1 MLWTDL
7 FYMIV
12 ITTFTGS
19 VLTVAWLITSYLLD
33 KTGYLNMSYRLGKV
47 VVLFWIIPVMYYAI
61 RMIDR
66 LRFVWNGYAFDTSP
80 LIINV
85 TRAVAIVWIT
95 GLAVAIMIYVF
106 KRFRILSIRKESFAC
121 NKEMNRIF
129 YEIKEQMGLGKCKIT
144 LRQSYRTTTAYVT
157 GIHRPCVVV
166 NADYFSEKE
175 MRVVFAHE
183 LTHVVHNDIWFR
195 YLLAVASILNF
206 FNPVIWIFYRRF
218 IKYAEYACDF
228 SVCMSENGLHEYYET
243 IFNIAVRNNNLYDI
257 LSASLYE
264 NKNSLRERMEHV
276 MKSYNVKKRPM
287 AVAAAILTL
296 FVAMSSVMV
305 AGAATTVTETSVTV
319 AEVTAD
325 EKRELQVLETEYYE
339 AADYEDS
346 AVTDMYEE
354 DVNPDEIMPCASN
367 GTISW
372 DVYAGVR
379 RSTSSFHAS
388 SGQRIVLSV
397 FSVEPFHSVRAGI
410 IQPDGSKRY
419 IIANGNDSHVFEL
432 TMSGSYRIYIQN
444 ETTEM
449 VHVEGA
455 YSTH

>member
-106 KRFRILSIRKESFAC
+106 KRLRILSIRKESFAC

-129 YEIKEQMGLGKCKIT
+129 YEIKEQMGLGKRKIT

-166 NADYFSEKE
+166 NADHFSEKE

-218 IKYAEYACDF
+218 IKYAEYACDY

-243 IFNIAVRNNNLYDI
+243 IFNLAVRNNNLYDM

-287 AVAAAILTL
+287 AVATAILTL

-305 AGAATTVTETSVTV
+305 AGAATTVTETSVKV
-319 AEVTAD
+319 AEVTA
-325 EKRELQVLETEYYE
+325 
-339 AADYEDS
+339 
-346 AVTDMYEE
+346 
-354 DVNPDEIMPCASN
+354 DEIMPCASN

-444 ETTEM
+444 ETTES

-455 YSTH
+455 YSTY

>member
-1 MLWTDL
+1 
-7 FYMIV
+7 
-12 ITTFTGS
+12 
-19 VLTVAWLITSYLLD
+19 
-33 KTGYLNMSYRLGKV
+33 
-47 VVLFWIIPVMYYAI
+47 
-61 RMIDR
+61 
-66 LRFVWNGYAFDTSP
+66 
-80 LIINV
+80 
-85 TRAVAIVWIT
+85 
-95 GLAVAIMIYVF
+95 
-106 KRFRILSIRKESFAC
+106 
-121 NKEMNRIF
+121 
-129 YEIKEQMGLGKCKIT
+129 
-144 LRQSYRTTTAYVT
+144 
-157 GIHRPCVVV
+157 
-166 NADYFSEKE
+166 
-175 MRVVFAHE
+175 
-183 LTHVVHNDIWFR
+183 
-195 YLLAVASILNF
+195 
-206 FNPVIWIFYRRF
+206 
-218 IKYAEYACDF
+218 
-228 SVCMSENGLHEYYET
+228 MSENGLHEYYET
-243 IFNIAVRNNNLYDI
+243 IFNLAVRNNNLYDM

-305 AGAATTVTETSVTV
+305 AGAATTVTETSVKV
-319 AEVTAD
+319 AEATAD
-325 EKRELQVLETEYYE
+325 EKRAAVLETEYYE
-339 AADYEDS
+339 AADYENP
-346 AVTDMYEE
+346 AVTDVYEE

-444 ETTEM
+444 ETTES
-449 VHVEGA
+449 VHVGRSVF
-455 YSTH
+455 YTLISMY

>member
-157 GIHRPCVVV
+157 GIHRPCVIV
-166 NADYFSEKE
+166 NADHFSEKE

-218 IKYAEYACDF
+218 IKYAEYACDY

-243 IFNIAVRNNNLYDI
+243 IFNLAVRNNNLYDM

-264 NKNSLRERMEHV
+264 NKNSLRERMEQ
-276 MKSYNVKKRPM
+276 
-287 AVAAAILTL
+287 L
-296 FVAMSSVMV
+296 
-305 AGAATTVTETSVTV
+305 
-319 AEVTAD
+319 
-325 EKRELQVLETEYYE
+325 
-339 AADYEDS
+339 
-346 AVTDMYEE
+346 
-354 DVNPDEIMPCASN
+354 
-367 GTISW
+367 
-372 DVYAGVR
+372 
-379 RSTSSFHAS
+379 
-388 SGQRIVLSV
+388 
-397 FSVEPFHSVRAGI
+397 
-410 IQPDGSKRY
+410 
-419 IIANGNDSHVFEL
+419 
-432 TMSGSYRIYIQN
+432 
-444 ETTEM
+444 
-449 VHVEGA
+449 
-455 YSTH
+455 

>member
-1 MLWTDL
+1 MFLYKNVIYLFICRINIFNLGAQQIMLWTDL

-95 GLAVAIMIYVF
+95 GL
-106 KRFRILSIRKESFAC
+106 
-121 NKEMNRIF
+121 
-129 YEIKEQMGLGKCKIT
+129 
-144 LRQSYRTTTAYVT
+144 
-157 GIHRPCVVV
+157 
-166 NADYFSEKE
+166 
-175 MRVVFAHE
+175 
-183 LTHVVHNDIWFR
+183 
-195 YLLAVASILNF
+195 
-206 FNPVIWIFYRRF
+206 
-218 IKYAEYACDF
+218 
-228 SVCMSENGLHEYYET
+228 
-243 IFNIAVRNNNLYDI
+243 
-257 LSASLYE
+257 
-264 NKNSLRERMEHV
+264 
-276 MKSYNVKKRPM
+276 

-397 FSVEPFHSVRAGI
+397 FSVEPFRSVRAGI

-419 IIANGNDSHVFEL
+419 IIANGNDSHIFEL

-444 ETTEM
+444 ETTES

>member
-264 NKNSLRERMEHV
+264 NKSSLRERMEHV
-276 MKSYNVKKRPM
+276 MKSYYVKKRPM

-296 FVAMSSVMV
+296 FVIMSSVMV
-305 AGAATTVTETSVTV
+305 AGAATTVTETSVKV

-325 EKRELQVLETEYYE
+325 EKE
-339 AADYEDS
+339 
-346 AVTDMYEE
+346 
-354 DVNPDEIMPCASN
+354 
-367 GTISW
+367 
-372 DVYAGVR
+372 
-379 RSTSSFHAS
+379 
-388 SGQRIVLSV
+388 
-397 FSVEPFHSVRAGI
+397 
-410 IQPDGSKRY
+410 
-419 IIANGNDSHVFEL
+419 
-432 TMSGSYRIYIQN
+432 SYRYQEQNIMRLLIMKIQLLQIC
-444 ETTEM
+444 M
-449 VHVEGA
+449 KKMLILMK
-455 YSTH
+455 

>member
-106 KRFRILSIRKESFAC
+106 KRLRILSIRKESFAC

-129 YEIKEQMGLGKCKIT
+129 YEIKEQMGLGKRKIT

-166 NADYFSEKE
+166 NADHFSEKE

-218 IKYAEYACDF
+218 IKYAEYACDY

-243 IFNIAVRNNNLYDI
+243 IFNL
-257 LSASLYE
+257 
-264 NKNSLRERMEHV
+264 
-276 MKSYNVKKRPM
+276 
-287 AVAAAILTL
+287 
-296 FVAMSSVMV
+296 
-305 AGAATTVTETSVTV
+305 
-319 AEVTAD
+319 AE
-325 EKRELQVLETEYYE
+325 
-339 AADYEDS
+339 
-346 AVTDMYEE
+346 
-354 DVNPDEIMPCASN
+354 
-367 GTISW
+367 
-372 DVYAGVR
+372 
-379 RSTSSFHAS
+379 
-388 SGQRIVLSV
+388 
-397 FSVEPFHSVRAGI
+397 
-410 IQPDGSKRY
+410 
-419 IIANGNDSHVFEL
+419 
-432 TMSGSYRIYIQN
+432 
-444 ETTEM
+444 
-449 VHVEGA
+449 
-455 YSTH
+455 

>member
-106 KRFRILSIRKESFAC
+106 KRLRILSIRKESFAC

-129 YEIKEQMGLGKCKIT
+129 YEIKEQMGLGKRKIT

-166 NADYFSEKE
+166 NADHF
-175 MRVVFAHE
+175 
-183 LTHVVHNDIWFR
+183 
-195 YLLAVASILNF
+195 
-206 FNPVIWIFYRRF
+206 
-218 IKYAEYACDF
+218 
-228 SVCMSENGLHEYYET
+228 
-243 IFNIAVRNNNLYDI
+243 
-257 LSASLYE
+257 
-264 NKNSLRERMEHV
+264 LR
-276 MKSYNVKKRPM
+276 KR
-287 AVAAAILTL
+287 
-296 FVAMSSVMV
+296 
-305 AGAATTVTETSVTV
+305 
-319 AEVTAD
+319 
-325 EKRELQVLETEYYE
+325 
-339 AADYEDS
+339 
-346 AVTDMYEE
+346 
-354 DVNPDEIMPCASN
+354 
-367 GTISW
+367 
-372 DVYAGVR
+372 
-379 RSTSSFHAS
+379 
-388 SGQRIVLSV
+388 
-397 FSVEPFHSVRAGI
+397 
-410 IQPDGSKRY
+410 
-419 IIANGNDSHVFEL
+419 
-432 TMSGSYRIYIQN
+432 
-444 ETTEM
+444 
-449 VHVEGA
+449 
-455 YSTH
+455 

>member
-264 NKNSLRERMEHV
+264 NKSSLRERMEHV
-276 MKSYNVKKRPM
+276 MKSYYVKRK
-287 AVAAAILTL
+287 TNGCC
-296 FVAMSSVMV
+296 SSY
-305 AGAATTVTETSVTV
+305 T
-319 AEVTAD
+319 D
-325 EKRELQVLETEYYE
+325 FICYYE
-339 AADYEDS
+339 FCY
-346 AVTDMYEE
+346 
-354 DVNPDEIMPCASN
+354 
-367 GTISW
+367 G
-372 DVYAGVR
+372 GG
-379 RSTSSFHAS
+379 SSYN
-388 SGQRIVLSV
+388 R
-397 FSVEPFHSVRAGI
+397 
-410 IQPDGSKRY
+410 
-419 IIANGNDSHVFEL
+419 N
-432 TMSGSYRIYIQN
+432 
-444 ETTEM
+444 
-449 VHVEGA
+449 
-455 YSTH
+455 

>member
-166 NADYFSEKE
+166 NADHFSEKE

-218 IKYAEYACDF
+218 IKYAEYACDY

-243 IFNIAVRNNNLYDI
+243 IFNLAVRNNNLYDM

-287 AVAAAILTL
+287 AVA
-296 FVAMSSVMV
+296 
-305 AGAATTVTETSVTV
+305 
-319 AEVTAD
+319 
-325 EKRELQVLETEYYE
+325 
-339 AADYEDS
+339 
-346 AVTDMYEE
+346 DMYEE
-354 DVNPDEIMPCASN
+354 DVNPNEIMPCASN

-397 FSVEPFHSVRAGI
+397 FSVEPFHSIRAGI

-444 ETTEM
+444 ETTES

-455 YSTH
+455 YSTY

>member
-85 TRAVAIVWIT
+85 TRAVAIVWII

-129 YEIKEQMGLGKCKIT
+129 YEIKEQMGLG
-144 LRQSYRTTTAYVT
+144 
-157 GIHRPCVVV
+157 VVV
-166 NADYFSEKE
+166 NADHFSEKE

-218 IKYAEYACDF
+218 IKYAEYACDY

-243 IFNIAVRNNNLYDI
+243 IFNLAVRNNNLYDM

-305 AGAATTVTETSVTV
+305 AGAATTVTETSVKV

-346 AVTDMYEE
+346 DVTDMYEE

-444 ETTEM
+444 ETTES

-455 YSTH
+455 YSTY

>member
-61 RMIDR
+61 RMIDH

-129 YEIKEQMGLGKCKIT
+129 YEIKEQMGL
-144 LRQSYRTTTAYVT
+144 
-157 GIHRPCVVV
+157 
-166 NADYFSEKE
+166 
-175 MRVVFAHE
+175 VFAHE

-218 IKYAEYACDF
+218 IKYAEYACDY

-243 IFNIAVRNNNLYDI
+243 IFNLAVRNNNLYDM

-264 NKNSLRERMEHV
+264 NKSSLRERMEHV

-305 AGAATTVTETSVTV
+305 AGAATTVTETSVKV

-354 DVNPDEIMPCASN
+354 DVNPNEIMPCASN

-397 FSVEPFHSVRAGI
+397 FSVEPFHSIRAGI

-444 ETTEM
+444 ETTES

-455 YSTH
+455 YSTY

>member
-121 NKEMNRIF
+121 NKEMNGIF
-129 YEIKEQMGLGKCKIT
+129 CEIKEQMGLGKCKIT

-218 IKYAEYACDF
+218 IKYAEYACDY
-228 SVCMSENGLHEYYET
+228 SVCIMY
-243 IFNIAVRNNNLYDI
+243 VR
-257 LSASLYE
+257 E
-264 NKNSLRERMEHV
+264 W
-276 MKSYNVKKRPM
+276 
-287 AVAAAILTL
+287 
-296 FVAMSSVMV
+296 
-305 AGAATTVTETSVTV
+305 TT
-319 AEVTAD
+319 
-325 EKRELQVLETEYYE
+325 
-339 AADYEDS
+339 
-346 AVTDMYEE
+346 
-354 DVNPDEIMPCASN
+354 
-367 GTISW
+367 
-372 DVYAGVR
+372 
-379 RSTSSFHAS
+379 
-388 SGQRIVLSV
+388 
-397 FSVEPFHSVRAGI
+397 
-410 IQPDGSKRY
+410 
-419 IIANGNDSHVFEL
+419 
-432 TMSGSYRIYIQN
+432 
-444 ETTEM
+444 
-449 VHVEGA
+449 
-455 YSTH
+455 

>member
-1 MLWTDL
+1 
-7 FYMIV
+7 
-12 ITTFTGS
+12 
-19 VLTVAWLITSYLLD
+19 
-33 KTGYLNMSYRLGKV
+33 
-47 VVLFWIIPVMYYAI
+47 
-61 RMIDR
+61 
-66 LRFVWNGYAFDTSP
+66 
-80 LIINV
+80 
-85 TRAVAIVWIT
+85 
-95 GLAVAIMIYVF
+95 MIYVF
-106 KRFRILSIRKESFAC
+106 KRLRILSIRKESFAC

-129 YEIKEQMGLGKCKIT
+129 CDIKEQMGLGKHKIT

-157 GIHRPCVVV
+157 GIRRPCVVV
-166 NADYFSEKE
+166 NAEHFSEKE

-183 LTHVVHNDIWFR
+183 LMHVVHNDICFR

-206 FNPVIWIFYRRF
+206 FNPIVWIFCRRF
-218 IKYAEYACDF
+218 IKYAEYACDY
-228 SVCMSENGLHEYYET
+228 SVCMSENGLHEYYEI
-243 IFNIAVRNNNLYDI
+243 IFNIAVRNNNLYDM

-264 NKNSLRERMEHV
+264 NKSSLRERMEHV

-287 AVAAAILTL
+287 SVAAAILTL
-296 FVAMSSVMV
+296 FVIMSSVMV
-305 AGAATTVTETSVTV
+305 AGAATTVTETSVKV

-346 AVTDMYEE
+346 AVTDVYEE

-419 IIANGNDSHVFEL
+419 IIANGNDSHIFEL

-449 VHVEGA
+449 VHVEGV

>member
-1 MLWTDL
+1 MFLYKNVIYLLICRINIFNIGAQQIMLWTDL

-61 RMIDR
+61 RMIDH

-166 NADYFSEKE
+166 NADHLSEKE

-218 IKYAEYACDF
+218 IKYAEYACDY
-228 SVCMSENGLHEYYET
+228 SVCMSENGLHDK
-243 IFNIAVRNNNLYDI
+243 V
-257 LSASLYE
+257 
-264 NKNSLRERMEHV
+264 V
-276 MKSYNVKKRPM
+276 
-287 AVAAAILTL
+287 
-296 FVAMSSVMV
+296 
-305 AGAATTVTETSVTV
+305 
-319 AEVTAD
+319 
-325 EKRELQVLETEYYE
+325 
-339 AADYEDS
+339 
-346 AVTDMYEE
+346 
-354 DVNPDEIMPCASN
+354 
-367 GTISW
+367 
-372 DVYAGVR
+372 
-379 RSTSSFHAS
+379 
-388 SGQRIVLSV
+388 
-397 FSVEPFHSVRAGI
+397 
-410 IQPDGSKRY
+410 
-419 IIANGNDSHVFEL
+419 
-432 TMSGSYRIYIQN
+432 
-444 ETTEM
+444 
-449 VHVEGA
+449 
-455 YSTH
+455 

>member
-47 VVLFWIIPVMYYAI
+47 VVLFWIIPVMYYMI

-66 LRFVWNGYAFDTSP
+66 LRFVWNGYAFDISP

-106 KRFRILSIRKESFAC
+106 KRLRILSIRKESFAC

-129 YEIKEQMGLGKCKIT
+129 CDIKEQMGLGKHKIT

-157 GIHRPCVVV
+157 GIRRPCVVV
-166 NADYFSEKE
+166 NAEHFSEKE

-183 LTHVVHNDIWFR
+183 LMHVVHNDICFR

-206 FNPVIWIFYRRF
+206 FNPIVWIFCRRF
-218 IKYAEYACDF
+218 IKYAEYACDY
-228 SVCMSENGLHEYYET
+228 SVCMSENGLHEYYEI
-243 IFNIAVRNNNLYDI
+243 IFNIAVRNNNLYDM

-264 NKNSLRERMEHV
+264 NKSSLRERMQHV

-287 AVAAAILTL
+287 PVAAAILTL
-296 FVAMSSVMV
+296 FVIMSSVMV
-305 AGAATTVTETSVTV
+305 TWAATSVTETSVKV

-346 AVTDMYEE
+346 AVTEVYEE

-372 DVYAGVR
+372 DVYAGDR
-379 RSTSSFHAS
+379 K
-388 SGQRIVLSV
+388 SV
-397 FSVEPFHSVRAGI
+397 V
-410 IQPDGSKRY
+410 
-419 IIANGNDSHVFEL
+419 
-432 TMSGSYRIYIQN
+432 
-444 ETTEM
+444 
-449 VHVEGA
+449 
-455 YSTH
+455 

>member
-1 MLWTDL
+1 MKVILLQDVKSLGKKGEIVNVNDGYARNFILPKKMGVEATGKNLNDL
-7 FYMIV
+7 KLQKNNEKKVAQEQLDSAKELAEKLGQGKVELAIKVGEGGRAF
-12 ITTFTGS
+12 GS
-19 VLTVAWLITSYLLD
+19 VSSKEIA
-33 KTGYLNMSYRLGKV
+33 
-47 VVLFWIIPVMYYAI
+47 A
-61 RMIDR
+61 
-66 LRFVWNGYAFDTSP
+66 
-80 LIINV
+80 
-85 TRAVAIVWIT
+85 AV
-95 GLAVAIMIYVF
+95 
-106 KRFRILSIRKESFAC
+106 
-121 NKEMNRIF
+121 
-129 YEIKEQMGLGKCKIT
+129 KEQMGLGKCKIT

-166 NADYFSEKE
+166 NADHFSEKE

-218 IKYAEYACDF
+218 IKYAEYACDY

-243 IFNIAVRNNNLYDI
+243 IFNLAVRNNNLYDM

-305 AGAATTVTETSVTV
+305 AGAATTVTETSVKV

-354 DVNPDEIMPCASN
+354 DVNPNEIMPCASN

-397 FSVEPFHSVRAGI
+397 FSVEPFHSIRAGI

-444 ETTEM
+444 ETTES

-455 YSTH
+455 YSTY